1 MISVAFQTISTP
13 APTDAGNIY
22 ELQPRRQLQTSF
34 QPGRPGFIN
43 ILSDDLAG
51 NITFRLGSCNPD
63 QAYTFKVCYQKAPS
77 FFTENVKANVPIPDK
92 LMHIFRYGFL
102 AMAYLYN
109 NDPKFAEMNQKFVAT
124 LLGAQ
129 SGLDVAQR
137 NIFLGNWYS
146 MLTDMGVLGGVA
158 NQGIQARGS
167 M

>member
-1 MISVAFQTISTP
+1 
-13 APTDAGNIY
+13 
-22 ELQPRRQLQTSF
+22 
-34 QPGRPGFIN
+34 
-43 ILSDDLAG
+43 
-51 NITFRLGSCNPD
+51 
-63 QAYTFKVCYQKAPS
+63 
-77 FFTENVKANVPIPDK
+77 
-92 LMHIFRYGFL
+92 
-102 AMAYLYN
+102 
-109 NDPKFAEMNQKFVAT
+109 MNQKFVAT